1 MQAKLEKLAYGIH
14 WERRAQLSAG
24 LILAAL
30 WVDHNYNPPPE
41 ESIER
46 SLLDQGLGP
55 GSIETDDLF
64 NSLMDGGDFL
74 KSAAKILEIAR
85 WY

>member
-30 WVDHNYNPPPE
+30 WVDHNYIPPRE